1 MFFITTFENMIRC
14 WSYYWYCARWLIVQ
28 VYLKIG
34 VPRISLLAK
43 WFCLFF
49 HKQRAQVWI
58 QIWEIPKHWY
68 IFKILWWLCHEK
80 YEELRIKKA
89 IKWESC
95 VWLFITQVHD
105 VHAHMCVHDL
115 NRCSA
120 CVSQHQATK
129 CVLTH
134 TCSIQSFRVTELDS
148 WAAKNT
154 HVHECIR
161 RFQRNPLDGR
171 CFHVHFN
178 RGGAGASFLSAG
190 ISHFLSLPC
199 LFPLFSF
206 CVIILISYFLTP
218 SISRHAPSP
227 FISPLSCVVF
237 FN

>member
-1 MFFITTFENMIRC
+1 MN
-14 WSYYWYCARWLIVQ
+14 
-28 VYLKIG
+28 
-34 VPRISLLAK
+34 LLAK
-43 WFCLFF
+43 WFRLFF

-58 QIWEIPKHWY
+58 QISEIPKHWY

-89 IKWESC
+89 IREWC

-105 VHAHMCVHDL
+105 VHVHMCVHDL

-120 CVSQHQATK
+120 LSACVSQHQATK
-129 CVLTH
+129 CALTQ

-161 RFQRNPLDGR
+161 RFQRNPQ
-171 CFHVHFN
+171 CFYVHFN
-178 RGGAGASFLSAG
+178 RGGAGALFLSAE
-190 ISHFLSLPC
+190 ISHSLSLLC

-218 SISRHAPSP
+218 SIFRHAPSA